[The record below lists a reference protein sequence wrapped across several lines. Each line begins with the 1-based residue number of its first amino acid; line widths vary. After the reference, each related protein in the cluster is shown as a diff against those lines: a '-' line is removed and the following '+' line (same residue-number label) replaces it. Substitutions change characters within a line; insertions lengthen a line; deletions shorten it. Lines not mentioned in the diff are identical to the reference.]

1 MFSERVGDQVL
12 LCCSI
17 LQHNIGNKLSFIR
30 SRLAQCRGM
39 TAVVKKNSGIRQ
51 DERIKPAPH
60 QTPLDP
66 FVDFV
71 GMLFAYTIRM
81 YCMYKYISVCV
92 QFLMFWITFWWL
104 LRGGSIAVSKLSY
117 NKNTPAKCLLGYCE
131 FHLTDR
137 GWLQRIILRVL
148 CLWKSM
154 WLLNTIVLVPDSL
167 LRSTTVRFS
176 FLHTKR
182 RHKYTLK

>member
-1 MFSERVGDQVL
+1 MFSGRVGNQVL

-17 LQHNIGNKLSFIR
+17 LRHNIGNKLSFIR
-30 SRLAQCRGM
+30 SRLAQCEREGAM

-51 DERIKPAPH
+51 DERIKPASRR
-60 QTPLDP
+60 TPLDP

-81 YCMYKYISVCV
+81 YCMYKCVCV
-92 QFLMFWITFWWL
+92 QFLMFWIRFWWF

-137 GWLQRIILRVL
+137 GWLLRIP
-148 CLWKSM
+148 
-154 WLLNTIVLVPDSL
+154 N
-167 LRSTTVRFS
+167 STS
-176 FLHTKR
+176 FVFVEGHVVA
-182 RHKYTLK
+182 